1 MCIMI
6 IFDKDILNNKN
17 NPPFLT
23 PCRVKASKTTT
34 NPHAVNSRASRERT
48 ASVRRWHG
56 ELGVLIKIFYKS
68 ACAVHMLDNRLE
80 WRGVWRILKQLPAL
94 KPPPRTLKLTPRSTW
109 WKNVHHLTFTFKDKV
124 NTVVFML
131 VETFSLCYSII
142 WTYFIFQARR
152 EQWENNS
159 ALWLKDN
166 SVDEGVAP
174 LVWRFGEFPILI
186 SNPAPCNGRW
196 HLLY

>member
-34 NPHAVNSRASRERT
+34 NPHAVNNRASRERT

-68 ACAVHMLDNRLE
+68 ACAVHMQDNRLE
-80 WRGVWRILKQLPAL
+80 WGGVWRILKQLPAL
-94 KPPPRTLKLTPRSTW
+94 KKKQQPWS
-109 WKNVHHLTFTFKDKV
+109 
-124 NTVVFML
+124 
-131 VETFSLCYSII
+131 
-142 WTYFIFQARR
+142 
-152 EQWENNS
+152 
-159 ALWLKDN
+159 
-166 SVDEGVAP
+166 
-174 LVWRFGEFPILI
+174 
-186 SNPAPCNGRW
+186 
-196 HLLY
+196 